1 MNFAVNREENF
12 RFGYELY
19 KKIKGQNEV
28 VFLCVGSDKYVSDC
42 LAPIVAELLRHSY
55 NIPARVY
62 GGVRYNVNATNL
74 MEVVH
79 YIEAMHENAKLVM
92 IDATLD
98 TNVGEVLI
106 RDKAFAG
113 VGKCLPNRT
122 IGELSILGVVGRRVA
137 NFNLNSTRLKL
148 VMQMADFIARGCYMA
163 VRKNLEMCNGAK

>member
-1 MNFAVNREENF
+1 MNFSVSGAENF

-19 KKIKGQNEV
+19 KKLKGEKEI

-42 LAPIVAELLRHSY
+42 LAPIVAEMLRHHY

-79 YIEAMHENAKLVM
+79 YIEAMYENAKIIM

-98 TNVGEVLI
+98 ANVGEVLI
-106 RDKAFAG
+106 QDRAFAG
-113 VGKCLPNRT
+113 MGKCLPNRP
-122 IGELSILGVVGRRVA
+122 IGSLSILGVVGRRVA
-137 NFNLNSTRLKL
+137 NFNLNSTRLNL
-148 VMQMADFIARGCYMA
+148 VMQMAEFIARGCYMA
-163 VRKNLEMCNGAK
+163 VRKNLDECGK